1 MPINIT
7 TGKTPL
13 PPRLFV
19 YGVAG
24 IGKTTLAATIPGAVV
39 LPCEEGADAIDCA
52 RMDQPADFTAA
63 LAAIRSLWEDEHP
76 YTTLV
81 IDSVTA
87 LEQMIWQHVCAIGDE
102 KGRPYK
108 SIEDAGYGKGY
119 VAAAEHWRKFLDGLT
134 YLRKT
139 NGMSIV
145 LIGHCEVK
153 AVNAPDSEPYDRYQ
167 PRLHKTPMAMLTEWS
182 DALLFARYE
191 QVIHEDEKTGKTRA
205 VGSGTRCFRTTER
218 PSHLA
223 KNRYSM
229 PDQIPFTYAAIES
242 AITQAFA

>member
-1 MPINIT
+1 MPIAIT
-7 TGKTPL
+7 NGKTPL
-13 PPRLFV
+13 PPRLFI

-39 LPCEEGADAIDCA
+39 LPCEEGADTIDCA
-52 RMDQPADFTAA
+52 RMDQPADFSAA
-63 LAAIRSLWEDEHP
+63 LAAIRSLWEEDHGF
-76 YTTLV
+76 TTLV

-87 LEQMIWQHVCAIGDE
+87 LEQMIWQHVCAIGKW
-102 KGRPYK
+102 KG
-108 SIEDAGYGKGY
+108 IEDAGFGKGY
-119 VAAAEHWRKFLDGLT
+119 VAAGEQWRLLLDGLT
-134 YLRKT
+134 YLRKVK
-139 NGMSIV
+139 GMSIV

-191 QVIHEDEKTGKTRA
+191 QSTVEDEKTGKIRA
-205 VGSGTRCFRTTER
+205 VGSGTRCLKTTER

-223 KNRYSM
+223 KNRYAM
-229 PDQIPFTYAAIES
+229 PDQIPMTYAAIEA